1 MSTLGKRGG
10 VIMPYNIIGKDAVV
24 PEDELRQAIKENI
37 ATFAATTVPTTFAQP
52 IIKDT
57 HQSDTGEKE
66 GGGIDDNF
74 ELEITAIMQILN
86 ELSEEEF
93 EAQIKDALP
102 GPEHP
107 EYLRYLRRIKL
118 ELQKSIIDIKALKKE
133 LGEDEE
139 LEAELL
145 SNRNKLEILRALLE
159 EPQIETE
166 EQVAFQ
172 NNLIFVPAANG
183 EPKILSDLAKI
194 DQSDYKRILK
204 MVLSISDGTFKNA
217 KVLETGTN
225 VSELRDIG
233 SGARVLYARLDS
245 NNYALIGAL
254 IKDSTSDK
262 AYIDTLN
269 NKIEL
274 YLNSKNGLLDNLNNP
289 SFLAQ
294 QQEYM
299 SVLFNTLSEEKDS
312 KKYTKGG
319 GKPCS

>member
-1 MSTLGKRGG
+1 
-10 VIMPYNIIGKDAVV
+10 MPYIIIGQSNVV
-24 PEDELRQAIKENI
+24 PENKLRQAIEENMT
-37 ATFAATTVPTTFAQP
+37 TFAATTVPTTFANP
-52 IIKDT
+52 IIKGPYPPDT
-57 HQSDTGEKE
+57 IEKE

-86 ELSEEEF
+86 GLTEEEF
-93 EAQIKDALP
+93 ESQIKDALP
-102 GPEHP
+102 VPEHP
-107 EYLRYLRRIKL
+107 EYLRYLRRIQL
-118 ELQKSIIDIKALKKE
+118 EHLKSINDIKALKNE
-133 LGEDEE
+133 FGEDEE
-139 LEAELL
+139 LEAELS

-194 DQSDYKRILK
+194 DQSDYKKILK
-204 MVLSISDGTFKNA
+204 LVLSISDGTFKNA
-217 KVLETGTN
+217 KVLETSSN
-225 VSELRDIG
+225 VSEVRDIG
-233 SGARVLYARLDS
+233 SGARVLYARLVG
-245 NNYALIGAL
+245 NNYTLIGAL

-262 AYIDTLN
+262 AYIEALN
-269 NKIEL
+269 NKIDL
-274 YLNSKNGLLDNLNNP
+274 YLNSKNSLLDNLNNP

-299 SVLFNTLSEEKDS
+299 SVLFNTLSKEKDS